1 MSDTAPN
8 PIKLRWFFWTP
19 LGLALFVIIGFY
31 SVQMTRNYNS
41 FEDKRAAA
49 RYATLQKLRA
59 DEQAI
64 LTTAD
69 WVDQGK
75 KIVRIPI
82 DEAMSEE
89 IDILKAK
96 PTVMGSL
103 IPVINA
109 APTAPATAA
118 PAASSTNTP
127 PTINALPAAS
137 STNAQN
143 GQVHDPVQFETEFK
157 IITNAAPAAPAKP
170 NQ

>member
-19 LGLALFVIIGFY
+19 LGLALFVVIGFY
-31 SVQMTRNYNS
+31 SVKMTEHYDS

-49 RYATLQKLRA
+49 RYETLHKLQA
-59 DEQAI
+59 NEQAI

-82 DEAMSEE
+82 DEAMAEE
-89 IDILKAK
+89 IDVLKAK
-96 PTVMGSL
+96 PLVMGGL

-109 APTAPATAA
+109 AS
-118 PAASSTNTP
+118 AASAQSP
-127 PTINALPAAS
+127 P
-137 STNAQN
+137 
-143 GQVHDPVQFETEFK
+143 
-157 IITNAAPAAPAKP
+157 
-170 NQ
+170 